1 MFYFLSLL
9 IRWVI
14 YNFFVLLIYATDTQ
28 WSRALRESQFDL
40 CCSLEPVITG
50 IAIDLNEFIE
60 REERSKL
67 TTTGYASDFQKVAIV
82 ITEVIKSN
90 SEVVFNKFC
99 ESLRKHRHGSWA
111 EKLQYDS

>member
-1 MFYFLSLL
+1 M
-9 IRWVI
+9 
-14 YNFFVLLIYATDTQ
+14 
-28 WSRALRESQFDL
+28 
-40 CCSLEPVITG
+40 
-50 IAIDLNEFIE
+50 DLNEFIQ

-99 ESLRKHRHGSWA
+99 ESLCKHRHESWA
-111 EKLQYDS
+111 EKLQYNSSI